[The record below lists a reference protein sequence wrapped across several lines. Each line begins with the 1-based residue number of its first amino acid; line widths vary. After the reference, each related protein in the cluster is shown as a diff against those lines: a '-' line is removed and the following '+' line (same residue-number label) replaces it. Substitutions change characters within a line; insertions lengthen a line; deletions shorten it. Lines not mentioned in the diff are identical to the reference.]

1 LLDDLRSTKI
11 DDLDRQLLGRLM
23 RDGRATWSDL
33 ANDVGITAPA
43 IAQRVRRMEQSGV
56 VRGFAAIV
64 DPAGIAPVAAFVTL
78 RPGPG
83 DDHTF
88 VAERV
93 VKLAA
98 VQECHYLA
106 GDDGYLL
113 KVRCRSVE
121 ELDRL
126 VRHTLREL
134 APAAV
139 ISTQVILATAK
150 ESPVVPGLD
159 S

>member
-1 LLDDLRSTKI
+1 
-11 DDLDRQLLGRLM
+11 M

-43 IAQRVRRMEQSGV
+43 VAQRVRRMEQAGV
-56 VRGFAAIV
+56 VRGFAAVV
-64 DPAGIAPVAAFVTL
+64 DPAGIAPVAAFVSV

-83 DDHTF
+83 DDHGL
-88 VAERV
+88 VEERL

-113 KVRCRSVE
+113 KVRCQTVD

-126 VRHTLREL
+126 VRSTLREL

-139 ISTQVILATAK
+139 ISSRVVLATAK

-159 S
+159 A

>member
-1 LLDDLRSTKI
+1 
-11 DDLDRQLLGRLM
+11 M

-43 IAQRVRRMEQSGV
+43 VAQRVRRLEQLGI

-64 DPAGIAPVAAFVTL
+64 DAAHIAPVAAFVSL
-78 RPGPG
+78 RPGADPYLE
-83 DDHTF
+83 
-88 VAERV
+88 ERL

-113 KVRCRSVE
+113 KVRCRTVD
-121 ELDRL
+121 ELDHL

-139 ISTQVILATAK
+139 VTTRVVLATAK
-150 ESPVVPGLD
+150 ENPLVPGLD
-159 S
+159 T